1 MVLVI
6 VTVIVR
12 ATRSVHVGHMIM
24 SMIVNVIVNVIVIAF
39 GVLFRHAR
47 EAIP

>member
-1 MVLVI
+1 MVL
-6 VTVIVR
+6 VR
-12 ATRSVHVGHMIM
+12 ATRSVHVGRMIM
-24 SMIVNVIVNVIVIAF
+24 SMIVIAF

>member
-24 SMIVNVIVNVIVIAF
+24 SMIVNVIVIVIAF